1 MNNNAVLT
9 RLVVDQSFTL
19 ELGVPVGRQID
30 NRPGEVLHWRAGRWV
45 DATATEDGSARVAV
59 PARAERLAAA
69 VKAGAATRPMSQRR
83 WWRVSKPMK
92 WALAAIAGSAALGA
106 LAWFSLQ
113 PTSSSHGSTPAP
125 GAAPSA
131 PASAAP
137 ASSPVSSAPALPVP
151 AAGPEV
157 RLVGHPYEPAM
168 IATTVVRPLPIAPKD
183 LTAAAGGDSKLPRPA
198 TSQAAAEARAASVD
212 KASAVVLDEGP
223 KQTVHPVAATR
234 AASAPQQPA
243 PGARPTAL
251 IAITPDGKAAV
262 FANPST
268 RLPEQF
274 RLGDR
279 LPSGETIRSIDP
291 KLGKVMTSSR
301 EYGLE

>member
-1 MNNNAVLT
+1 MNSNAVLT
-9 RLVVDQSFTL
+9 RLVVGQSFTL
-19 ELGVPVGRQID
+19 DLGVPVGRQLAD
-30 NRPGEVLHWRAGRWV
+30 RVGEVLHWRAGRWV
-45 DATATEDGSARVAV
+45 DATATEDGGARVPV
-59 PARAERLAAA
+59 PASAERPAAA
-69 VKAGAATRPMSQRR
+69 VKAGAAMRPMSQGR
-83 WWRVSKPMK
+83 WWRVSNPAK

-106 LAWFSLQ
+106 LAWVSLQ
-113 PTSSSHGSTPAP
+113 QTSSSYRPTPAPRAAPSVPAPATPTSSTV
-125 GAAPSA
+125 PSA
-131 PASAAP
+131 P
-137 ASSPVSSAPALPVP
+137 VLPVP

-157 RLVGHPYEPAM
+157 RLVSHSYEPAM
-168 IATTVVRPLPIAPKD
+168 IATTVGRPLPIAPKD
-183 LTAAAGGDSKLPRPA
+183 LTAAVVGDSKLPRPA
-198 TSQAAAEARAASVD
+198 TTQAAAEPRAANVE
-212 KASAVVLDEGP
+212 KAPAVVLDEGS
-223 KQTVHPVAATR
+223 KQTPNLPAATR

-243 PGARPTAL
+243 AGPRPVAL
-251 IAITPDGKAAV
+251 VAITPDGKAAV